1 MGKRIR
7 GYFVDDKGKV
17 TPCTAETPGA
27 GNCTHSGGEHYPT
40 RQEANR
46 AAEGILESSSPLTS
60 KRSKPKRGR
69 SLAKYRR
76 QPVGEDRWGVTR
88 YRMPEQPS
96 GEFDP
101 RAFMRMRTEKG
112 YELDSA
118 SQRKEIRAAIS
129 EAQKTGWLPSGA
141 GISVSKYGSSG
152 HRVRITGVPIEQIAQ
167 VVPRPAPYTYDRPDG
182 TSVYQ
187 PTVVLNEDGRRMV
200 ARVEQIARAYERH
213 EGSPMDDTHV
223 SWGTALVEFVP
234 SEEQVRDAEQK
245 RRIAVRDSDPEH
257 MSLRIGQSVHDVS
270 VSRVSSKGFLSADEY
285 REVFGNEVNGVR
297 VVDPRDAPGGFSQ
310 WTQRMPYEEANAP
323 GHVWFREG

>member
-1 MGKRIR
+1 M
-7 GYFVDDKGKV
+7 DDKGKV

-40 RQEANR
+40 RKEANR
-46 AAEGILESSSPLTS
+46 AAEGILESSAPLTA

-129 EAQKTGWLPSGA
+129 AAQKTGWLPSGVR
-141 GISVSKYGSSG
+141 ISVSKYGSSG
-152 HRVRITGVPIEQIAQ
+152 HRVRIAGVPIEQIAQ

-234 SEEQVRDAEQK
+234 SEERERDAEQK
-245 RRIAVRDSDPEH
+245 RRIAVRDHDPEH
-257 MSLRIGQSVHDVS
+257 TSLYIDRAIHDGPML
-270 VSRVSSKGFLSADEY
+270 RVSSNGCLSADEY
-285 REVFGNEVNGVR
+285 REVFGNGVR
-297 VVDPRDAPGGFSQ
+297 VVDPRDAAGGFSQ
-310 WTQRMPYEEANAP
+310 WTRGMSYEEANAP
-323 GHVWFREG
+323 GHVWFREE